1 MQIDTAAICHL
12 MCRSDIK
19 IENVLKHL
27 NGNWVLCDF
36 GSAKPKS
43 KTKINSQNAQHEQQE
58 INRTTTPAYRAPEVT
73 TPHSDPEFQIET
85 TLFVI

>member
-1 MQIDTAAICHL
+1 
-12 MCRSDIK
+12 MCCSDIK

-73 TPHSDPEFQIET
+73 PFSDYNFQIEIMFA
-85 TLFVI
+85 LDVGCHDGIADR